1 MKRSNQVVVITGGI
15 ASGKSTAGKILR
27 ENGYKVVESDIIVH
41 QLYNK
46 DSEIYE
52 KLIKEFGE
60 EIAGEKAINRK
71 TLGKIVFKDKEKL
84 RKLNDIVH
92 KYVVEELIRKSI
104 DSDYNIVFLDIPL
117 MIEEREKLKDYG
129 LFYDEI
135 WLIKAKEEIRINR
148 IRKRDNLSLRESKK
162 IINNQMKDS
171 EKEKYADRVIENNGN
186 TEELVRNINS
196 ILTNFKIEKG
206 LE

>member
-1 MKRSNQVVVITGGI
+1 M
-15 ASGKSTAGKILR
+15 
-27 ENGYKVVESDIIVH
+27 
-41 QLYNK
+41 YNK